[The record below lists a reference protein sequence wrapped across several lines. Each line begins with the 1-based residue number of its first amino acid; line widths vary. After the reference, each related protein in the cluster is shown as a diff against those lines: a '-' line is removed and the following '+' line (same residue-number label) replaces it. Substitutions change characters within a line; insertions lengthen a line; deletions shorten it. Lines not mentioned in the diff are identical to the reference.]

1 MKLSEAAALLS
12 GAGIE
17 NPRGEA
23 RILFREIGGIK
34 DSELYGFDPSSD
46 NAELTRA
53 IERRTRREPLQY
65 IIGKCDFY
73 NESYE
78 VTPDC
83 LIPRQD
89 TEILVDYAVKHL
101 PDGAHF
107 LDLCTGSGCIAIS
120 TLKNTKNTHAT
131 AVDLSE
137 GALAVARRNAESTC
151 VSDRIKF
158 INADVLKNKI
168 DVDAF
173 AILSNPPYVTE
184 SAYTELEPEIYH
196 EPREA
201 FVGGADGLIF
211 YRRITE
217 LYKDAISNGGFIA
230 FEIGYDQ
237 ADALLNIAKEN
248 LLSCEIIKDYS
259 GNDRVAI
266 LKKA

>member
-1 MKLSEAAALLS
+1 MKLSEAIALLS

-23 RILFREIGGIK
+23 RILFREIGKVK

-46 NAELTRA
+46 SPELMRA
-53 IERRTRREPLQY
+53 IERRTKREPLQY

-73 NESYE
+73 NECYE

-89 TEILVDYAVKHL
+89 TEILVDYAVKNL

-120 TLKNTKNTHAT
+120 TLKNTKNTHAI
-131 AVDLSE
+131 AVDLSD
-137 GALAVARRNAESTC
+137 GALAVAKRNAESLC
-151 VSDRIKF
+151 VSDRIEF
-158 INADVLKNKI
+158 IGTDVLKSKI
-168 DVDAF
+168 DVDVY

-184 SAYTELEPEIYH
+184 SAYASLEPEIYH

-217 LYKDAISNGGFIA
+217 LYKDSILNGGFIA

-259 GNDRVAI
+259 GNDRVAV